1 VLTKSELANYH
12 ITGKCAMEK
21 SDNSKFHNS
30 KSNFSV
36 LRLQIHEILLDYF
49 SYD

>member
-1 VLTKSELANYH
+1 VLTKPELANYH
-12 ITGKCAMEK
+12 ITGKCAREE

-30 KSNFSV
+30 KPNFSV
-36 LRLQIHEILLDYF
+36 PRLQIHEILLDYF